1 MSRDEIESEQSNE
14 ILNLA
19 KMILEFTNQNQK
31 EKGLKILTQ
40 DQMISRLLFTLTHLK
55 AENNLEKLFKKRN
68 KVTIV
73 LIISLKT
80 ITKAIFNNLI
90 NTI

>member
-1 MSRDEIESEQSNE
+1 
-14 ILNLA
+14 
-19 KMILEFTNQNQK
+19 MILEFTNQNQK

-55 AENNLEKLFKKRN
+55 AGNNLEKLFKKRN

-80 ITKAIFNNLI
+80 IIKAIFNNLI

>member
-55 AENNLEKLFKKRN
+55 AGNNLEKLFKK
-68 KVTIV
+68 K
-73 LIISLKT
+73 K
-80 ITKAIFNNLI
+80 
-90 NTI
+90 

>member
-31 EKGLKILTQ
+31 
-40 DQMISRLLFTLTHLK
+40 RK
-55 AENNLEKLFKKRN
+55 A
-68 KVTIV
+68 
-73 LIISLKT
+73 
-80 ITKAIFNNLI
+80 
-90 NTI
+90 

>member
-55 AENNLEKLFKKRN
+55 AGNNLEKLFKKRN

>member
-55 AENNLEKLFKKRN
+55 AGNNLEKLFTKRN